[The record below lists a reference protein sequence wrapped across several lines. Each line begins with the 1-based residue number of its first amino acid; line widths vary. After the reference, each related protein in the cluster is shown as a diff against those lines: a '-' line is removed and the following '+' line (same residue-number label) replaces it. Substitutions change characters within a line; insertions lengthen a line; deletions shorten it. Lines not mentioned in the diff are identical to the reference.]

1 MRQRTTAL
9 QGAWSSFGVWPRF
22 YAKVINYNECLSDLP
37 KQDLWDFNASKGN
50 CSCEDCTIEAFLI
63 FL

>member
-1 MRQRTTAL
+1 MCDRGRLRCKERGRVSEFGRGFMRRQ
-9 QGAWSSFGVWPRF
+9 S
-22 YAKVINYNECLSDLP
+22 NECLSDLP